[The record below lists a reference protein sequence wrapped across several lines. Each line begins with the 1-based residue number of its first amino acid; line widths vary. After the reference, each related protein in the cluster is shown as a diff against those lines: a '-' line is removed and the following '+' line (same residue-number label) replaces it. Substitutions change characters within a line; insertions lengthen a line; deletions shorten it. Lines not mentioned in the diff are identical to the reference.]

1 MSRNVW
7 IYTGVLVALLLAA
20 WLRWTGALSSDDEAE
35 TEAVVI
41 LRAEVDD
48 IERITFHNDTLDV
61 TITMKEDALGRYPWV
76 ELEERKKK
84 PKPVEQDGLPTED
97 AAEGAEAP
105 EAEDAAEGAE
115 APEAEDAAE
124 DAADDPAVDAEE
136 DREQFEIELVSSS
149 FKGGDAVTKLLEKLA
164 PLEAVRA
171 LGEVSPEKLAD
182 LELET
187 PESWIEIT
195 RKGKVR
201 KLEVGGEA
209 YGTRDFYVH
218 DIESGEYYLVDADVF
233 RPLKYAKSRLPDR
246 RLTDLERE
254 DIRGVV
260 LQAEAGRVE
269 MLQVNRQDKDA
280 AYWANSADPDQAV
293 ELYANWLDK
302 ALRLKGLNYVQPDEA
317 PEGLQPA
324 FELSLLPEDGKPHSL
339 RVFEQ
344 PGEEGGESTWYAS
357 SEFTRGLM
365 ELHRVLA
372 SEAAQDVR
380 DVIDAEGGEPLD
392 EDEALELLEQ
402 E

>member
-254 DIRGVV
+254 DITGVV
-260 LQAEAGRVE
+260 LQADAGRVE
-269 MLQVNRQDKDA
+269 MIQQNAQDKDA
-280 AYWANSADPDQAV
+280 AYWANRADPETAV

-302 ALRLKGLNYVQPDEA
+302 ALRLKGLNYVQPDDA

-324 FELSLLPEDGKPHSL
+324 FELSLLPQDGEPHSL
-339 RVFEQ
+339 QVFER
-344 PGEEGGESTWYAS
+344 PDTETGESDWYAR

-380 DVIDAEGGEPLD
+380 DVIDAEGD
-392 EDEALELLEQ
+392 EELEEAEALELLQ

>member
-209 YGTRDFYVH
+209 YGTRDFYVQ

-254 DIRGVV
+254 DITGVV
-260 LQAEAGRVE
+260 LQADAGRVE
-269 MLQVNRQDKDA
+269 MIQQNAQDKDA
-280 AYWANSADPDQAV
+280 AYWANRADPETAV

-302 ALRLKGLNYVQPDEA
+302 ALRLKGLNYVQPDDA

-324 FELSLLPEDGKPHSL
+324 FELSLLPQDGEPHSL
-339 RVFEQ
+339 QVFEH
-344 PGEEGGESTWYAS
+344 PDTETGESDWYAR

-380 DVIDAEGGEPLD
+380 DVIDAEGD
-392 EDEALELLEQ
+392 EELEEAEALELLQ

>member
-20 WLRWTGALSSDDEAE
+20 WLRWTGVLSSGDEAE
-35 TEAVVI
+35 ADAVVI

-48 IERITFHNDTLDV
+48 IERIAFHNDKLDV
-61 TITMKEDALGRYPWV
+61 TITMKEDDLGRYPWV
-76 ELEERKKK
+76 ELEERQKK
-84 PKPVEQDGLPTED
+84 PKPVVQEQLPT
-97 AAEGAEAP
+97 
-105 EAEDAAEGAE
+105 EAEDAAPAE
-115 APEAEDAAE
+115 AEPPAEEQADPEAPSEQDEAAE
-124 DAADDPAVDAEE
+124 PAEE
-136 DREQFEIELVSSS
+136 DEEAFEIELVRSA
-149 FKGGDAVTKLLEKLA
+149 FKGGDAVTKLLEQLA

-171 LGEVSPEKLAD
+171 LGEVSPDKLAD

-187 PESWIEIT
+187 PESWVEIT

-201 KLEVGGEA
+201 RLEVGGEA
-209 YGTRDFYVH
+209 YGTRDFYVR
-218 DIESGEYYLVDADVF
+218 DTESGEYYLVDADVF